1 MIRPDETPSPGSRAV
16 TRRGVEGDV
25 TEGGI
30 AIRGQADAPP
40 LTGIDELRAA
50 QAHRDDLTQR
60 LAKAERDLHQ
70 TQHSAGNL
78 DAQIEAT
85 KGAKL
90 DAATKAEKL
99 KQLDESLKRLEANE
113 ETGKALVDSL
123 RRELDAT
130 RKTLPKLG
138 EKVLGEVNV
147 PAHPTT
153 FRQGG
158 LAVESWRN
166 DAFLPTSD
174 NRQVLERL
182 LNENVNGDLSKV
194 LLTQNGTLY
203 PAGSR
208 GGNQALWD
216 ANPNIIELA
225 HVHSRR
231 EGGGEV
237 YIVMSKGRNQRFG
250 ATTEHTGGNRLEEA
264 IVIQGVAIDR
274 MTALA
279 LVSRGLSA
287 DVVAK
292 APVIR
297 LVK

>member
-1 MIRPDETPSPGSRAV
+1 
-16 TRRGVEGDV
+16 
-25 TEGGI
+25 
-30 AIRGQADAPP
+30 
-40 LTGIDELRAA
+40 
-50 QAHRDDLTQR
+50 
-60 LAKAERDLHQ
+60 
-70 TQHSAGNL
+70 
-78 DAQIEAT
+78 
-85 KGAKL
+85 
-90 DAATKAEKL
+90 
-99 KQLDESLKRLEANE
+99 
-113 ETGKALVDSL
+113 
-123 RRELDAT
+123 
-130 RKTLPKLG
+130 LPKLG
-138 EKVLGEVNV
+138 EKVLGDVNV
-147 PAHPTT
+147 RADPTT
-153 FRQGG
+153 FREGG
-158 LAVESWRN
+158 LEVASWRK

-182 LNENVNGDLSKV
+182 LNEYVNGDLSKV
-194 LLTQNGTLY
+194 LLTKDGTLY

-237 YIVMSKGRNQRFG
+237 YVIMSKGRNQRFG
-250 ATTEHTGGNRLEEA
+250 AKTERTGGNLLEEA

-279 LVSRGLSA
+279 LVARGLSA
-287 DVVAK
+287 QVVAN